1 MQLVLSSDKLLALVS
16 TILFLRAQ
24 SDRLTAAAATTTTTG
39 SSSST
44 TSLKILSELYTMLK
58 SCFQPQLVLTEN
70 TVNYKALCWFS
81 VRTSQRTL
89 THLLSIKC

>member
-1 MQLVLSSDKLLALVS
+1 
-16 TILFLRAQ
+16 
-24 SDRLTAAAATTTTTG
+24 
-39 SSSST
+39 
-44 TSLKILSELYTMLK
+44 MLK

-89 THLLSIKC
+89 TPVQSVRKIRPAGAEFHADRWT